1 MIRSPFSLNVADL
14 LGRDTL
20 SRPVTIEANADWG
33 TEMSRVSSDVPVVA
47 DLVLHPVS
55 GGVAVTGNVRYET
68 TDTCFRCLDQF
79 STARRASIGAL
90 FDTSDDDETYH
101 LDGYDIDVEQMLLDE
116 VLLAIP
122 VAQVCGDDCP
132 GVVTSAEI
140 DLNTEPDE
148 DGGESRSP
156 FAALKDLLD
165 QDLLEPGD

>member
-1 MIRSPFSLNVADL
+1 MIRSPFVLNVADL

-20 SRPVTIEANADWG
+20 SRPVAIEANTKWG
-33 TEMSRVSSDVPVVA
+33 TEMSRVSPDVPVVA

-55 GGVAVTGNVRYET
+55 GGVAVTGSVRYT
-68 TDTCFRCLDQF
+68 TIDTCPRCLDEF
-79 STARRASIGAL
+79 STPRRASIGAL
-90 FDTSDDDETYH
+90 FDTSEDDETYP
-101 LDGYDIDVEQMLLDE
+101 LDSHDIDVEQMLLDE

-132 GVVTSAEI
+132 GVVTSAEN
-140 DLNTEPDE
+140 DLNTDPDIE
-148 DGGESRSP
+148 DGSSRSP

>member
-1 MIRSPFSLNVADL
+1 MIRTPFVLNVADL
-14 LGRDTL
+14 LGKDTL
-20 SRPVTIEANADWG
+20 SRPVTIEANPDWG

-55 GGVAVTGNVRYET
+55 GGVAVTGSVEYET
-68 TDTCFRCLDQF
+68 TDTCYRCLDVF

-90 FDTSDDDETYH
+90 FDASEDDETYP
-101 LDGYDIDVEQMLLDE
+101 LAGYDIDVEQMLLDE

-122 VAQVCGDDCP
+122 VAQVCGDDCQ
-132 GVVTSAEI
+132 GVVTSAEN
-140 DLNTEPDE
+140 DLNTEPDI

-165 QDLLEPGD
+165 TDLLEPGD